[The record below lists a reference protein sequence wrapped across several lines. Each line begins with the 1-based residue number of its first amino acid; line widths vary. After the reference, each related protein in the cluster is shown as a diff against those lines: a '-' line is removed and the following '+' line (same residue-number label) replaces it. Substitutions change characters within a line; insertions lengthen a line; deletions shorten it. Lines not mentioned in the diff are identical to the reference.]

1 MSKKQ
6 RTKYHVRKRLFLN
19 RDLELRAFAIGI
31 VEDTREIPDENEDGW
46 KWGKIEL
53 GLGDCFRV
61 VTFAFNMDTKKER
74 ADSLYKIRRI
84 AEIVNA
90 VRDALEIEAA
100 SIDRRKAPKPK
111 AKAKAKSAAA

>member
-6 RTKYHVRKRLFLN
+6 RTRYHVRRRIFLN
-19 RDLELRAFAIGI
+19 RDLERRAFAIGI
-31 VEDTREIPDENEDGW
+31 VEDTRQIPNENEDGW

-53 GLGDCFRV
+53 GLGDCYRV
-61 VTFAFNMDTKKER
+61 VTFEFNMDTKGER
-74 ADSLYKIRRI
+74 AKSLYKIRRI

-100 SIDRRKAPKPK
+100 SIDRRKTAKPKPQ
-111 AKAKAKSAAA
+111 AKTKSAAA